1 MPTFRKREKV
11 LAIIL
16 VAVLA
21 LNRIQER
28 NLMQALSNRS
38 SAAVT
43 VIGQDRATR
52 KNLNEFIQSENED
65 NKYPNDAAVPPC
77 PSTSTGLKGYIDSIA
92 SSTAKYDK
100 KPDPRETRTKSIPDV
115 DSSTGRIF
123 EGLKFRSFHT
133 ISTTT
138 SDDVSSTSTREGLPF
153 SQSFTNKC
161 SKWGV
166 VTTIFD
172 PTLAIKRMA
181 SLPSWCLVV
190 VADTKT
196 PVDYMQELKGLQ
208 PRQPSASDGTNANY
222 DDDLDNVF
230 FFSVEKQKEWEQVKG
245 PLGSFVKATPWK
257 HFCRKNLGY
266 IFAIL
271 HGANF
276 IFDFDDDN
284 FIKEDAVGATVN
296 ILPSEDVLENVTVVS
311 QGPSAFNHH
320 PIMNP
325 SINDTSW
332 ARGFP
337 LEYIQDATTQGRS
350 AFQKDLPFKSKLDE
364 IGVIQFLADGNPDI
378 DAFHR
383 LSKALPMTF
392 QGDNDAHPVLVPKH
406 SYSPYNAQATIHTKN
421 ALWATLLPATVPGR
435 VSDIWRSYFAQCIF
449 ADAGLRLVF
458 APPKISQI
466 RNDHNILGDLS
477 AENDLYLKSG
487 KLIEFL
493 AEWDTDHS
501 SIPGR
506 MEQLWIDL
514 YDRGYVEIEDV
525 KAVQMWLDTLKQIGY
540 TFPPLKRRFRN
551 VAVMGQFNYA
561 DSPNLCD
568 HIVFWAQKHRE
579 YFDTVVAAGP
589 FSEEQMNVLA
599 QNSIQAIATKTPSK
613 NGFYS
618 PVENLM
624 NTLLRFK
631 NSTKIEAVL
640 YTHDDALLNITK
652 LSQES
657 YPFPTNDIIGNNIN
671 MNSHDLSYADVRATD
686 DRVLATT
693 MSYRLWPNGT
703 FADFNK
709 TLFGESIGTLIE
721 GVPNFY
727 NKWDMLHRGL
737 CSGGQIQMAKDPD
750 SSKYQE
756 EDGSLLFPS
765 YTQADFLLVPT
776 KYSEHFAEAARLHLK
791 HGIYLECSLPKIVDI
806 IRQQTSAGVRVVKLC
821 TAWGRWRGKP
831 EMSRRCRPKGE
842 AGIVHPMKI
851 SSGLGIFAEE
861 MDGIQF

>member
-1 MPTFRKREKV
+1 MKTFRAREKV
-11 LAIIL
+11 LVAIIL
-16 VAVLA
+16 VAVLV
-21 LNRIQER
+21 LGIVTD
-28 NLMQALSNRS
+28 LSNSTAS
-38 SAAVT
+38 SAVIT
-43 VIGQDRATR
+43 VKTIAQDHNA
-52 KNLNEFIQSENED
+52 D
-65 NKYPNDAAVPPC
+65 VPPC
-77 PSTSTGLKGYIDSIA
+77 PAGTIA
-92 SSTAKYDK
+92 SSTAKFDN
-100 KPDPRETRTKSIPDV
+100 KPDPTIDAAGETSTKSILDVV

-123 EGLKFRSFHT
+123 EGLKFRSFHK
-133 ISTTT
+133 IITTT

-196 PVDYMQELKGLQ
+196 PVDYMQKLKGLQ
-208 PRQPSASDGTNANY
+208 PRQPASASNAGTDPNY

-271 HGANF
+271 NGANF

-284 FIKEDAVGATVN
+284 FIKEDAVGAPVN
-296 ILPSEDVLENVTVVS
+296 ILPSEDVLENVTVIS
-311 QGPSAFNHH
+311 QGPNAFNHH
-320 PIMNP
+320 PIMKP

-337 LEYIQDATTQGRS
+337 LEYIQDATTQGKA
-350 AFQKDLPFKSKLDE
+350 AFQKDLSFKSKLDE
-364 IGVIQFLADGNPDI
+364 IGVIQFLADSNPDI

-392 QGDNDAHPVLVPKH
+392 QSDNDAHPVLVPKH

-487 KLIEFL
+487 KLVEFL
-493 AEWDTDHS
+493 AEWDTDHR

-514 YDRGYVEIEDV
+514 YERGYVEIEDV

-540 TFPPLKRRFRN
+540 MFPPLKRRFRN

-561 DSPNLCD
+561 DTPNIYD
-568 HIVFWAQKHRE
+568 NIIFWAQKHRE

-589 FSEEQMNVLA
+589 FSEEQMNILA
-599 QNSIQAIATKTPSK
+599 ENSIQAIATKTPST
-613 NGFYS
+613 NGYYS

-624 NTLLRFK
+624 NTLLRFQ

-640 YTHDDALLNITK
+640 YAHDDVLLNITE

-657 YPFPTNDIIGNNIN
+657 YPFPANDIIGNNLQI
-671 MNSHDLSYADVRATD
+671 NSHDLSYADVRTTD
-686 DRVLATT
+686 DRVLATR

-709 TLFGESIGTLIE
+709 TLFGESIGTLIK

-727 NKWDMLHRGL
+727 NKWGMLHRGI
-737 CSGGQIQMAKDPD
+737 CSGGQIRMAKDPD
-750 SSKYQE
+750 SAKYRE

-776 KYSEHFAEAARLHLK
+776 KYSELFAEAARLHLK
-791 HGIYLECSLPKIVDI
+791 HGIYLECSLPKIVDM
-806 IRQQTSAGVRVVKLC
+806 IRQQTTSAGVRVVKLC
-821 TAWGRWRGKP
+821 TSWAGRRGKP
-831 EMSRRCRPKGE
+831 GMSRTVCRPRGE

-851 SSGLGIFAEE
+851 STGLGVFAEE
-861 MDGIQF
+861 MDDIQF